1 VPLAGATAIPPS
13 DDVIRIEST
22 DHPDPVP
29 RPALTRKPRNAM
41 PERTEKAP
49 TPPPAT
55 TSNEKSNPTG
65 LAALIT
71 EAVALHEL
79 LGGARSRKATLID
92 ALRRERKRSRLLSST
107 LAQLRELRLQ
117 EVAD

>member
-1 VPLAGATAIPPS
+1 
-13 DDVIRIEST
+13 VIRIEST
-22 DHPDPVP
+22 DHPDPAP
-29 RPALTRKPRNAM
+29 RPVLPRKPRNAL
-41 PERTEKAP
+41 PERTEKAS

-55 TSNEKSNPTG
+55 TSNDPSNPTG
-65 LAALIT
+65 LASLIT

-79 LGGARSRKATLID
+79 LGGARTRTAKLIG

-117 EVAD
+117 EAAD

>member
-1 VPLAGATAIPPS
+1 MITIT
-13 DDVIRIEST
+13 RR
-22 DHPDPVP
+22 H
-29 RPALTRKPRNAM
+29 TRKPRNAM
-41 PERTEKAP
+41 PERTEKAS
-49 TPPPAT
+49 TPPRSR
-55 TSNEKSNPTG
+55 TSNETSNPTG

-79 LGGARSRKATLID
+79 LGSARTRTAKLIG

>member
-1 VPLAGATAIPPS
+1 
-13 DDVIRIEST
+13 
-22 DHPDPVP
+22 
-29 RPALTRKPRNAM
+29 
-41 PERTEKAP
+41 
-49 TPPPAT
+49 
-55 TSNEKSNPTG
+55 
-65 LAALIT
+65 LIT

-79 LGGARSRKATLID
+79 LGGARTRTAKLIG